1 VRAGTY
7 NNFSIKMCHTPLTA
21 LTKDF
26 NANYGG
32 KTPVE
37 VYKNSSQYVNA
48 TPYSWFGIPFA
59 AAFDYNGSDNFI
71 IEVSWSG
78 DSGGYAYN
86 YWGPATARCVYNVNG
101 GTLYLY
107 NYLHYMRI
115 SIGSLG
121 VSPTSLGRVK
131 ALYN

>member
-1 VRAGTY
+1 MRAGTF
-7 NNFSIKMCHTPLTA
+7 NNFSINMCHTSVTA

-26 NANYGG
+26 KGNYGG
-32 KTPVE
+32 NTPVE

-48 TPYSWFGIPFA
+48 TPYNWFGIPFS
-59 AAFDYNGSDNFI
+59 AAFDYDGKDNFI
-71 IEVSWSG
+71 IEVQWNG

-86 YWGPATARCVYNVNG
+86 HWSPATAHCVYSVNG
-101 GTLYLY
+101 GSPYLS

-115 SIGSLG
+115 SIGALG
-121 VSPTSLGRVK
+121 VRATSLGRVK